1 MKMKSLLLLALLSAV
16 MNKANGKIPHFLF
29 AGQSNMVGYVTNKA
43 GDRRFDHTMELLLSD
58 NFNVHDLVDHLEAF
72 EFDFDRDENH
82 TPTSVYKFEAQELI
96 RLREE
101 GFLTP
106 SFQQPL
112 STVQCSFFSLHKK
125 MASSDEAVPLAVDA
139 NLSPQANC
147 GFVFGPELM
156 FGHVLDDV
164 HNEPFSIIKVAAGG
178 SEIKDHWSKETGS
191 FWGELV
197 KQIKAIDTE
206 TEEWKAIVWFQGEND
221 GFDESNAEGYLD
233 ELTDFIAN
241 VRQEMHDLDTTTF
254 PQPTDIPVI
263 IVGMGC
269 WPMRDIEF
277 GSIVA
282 QAQRDFVEAAANAV
296 LVKTDDL
303 SCFYHFDDASQLV
316 IGDRIAE
323 ALKPLLTFP
332 SSEPSRAPS
341 STPSTAPSDGPS
353 VQSNSAPSLGPFAWP
368 SLFVVVATGC
378 CIVWLVPL
386 LRRRS
391 TCRLW
396 LLRIHQM
403 VNLPLHPHP

>member
-1 MKMKSLLLLALLSAV
+1 MKSLLLLALLSAV

-147 GFVFGPELM
+147 GHVFGPELM

-164 HNEPFSIIKVAAGG
+164 HTDPFSIIKIAAGG
-178 SEIKDHWSKETGS
+178 RRLRTIGPRKQVRFGESSLSRLKILTLTPKNGRQSFGFREKMMVLMSPTPRAIWSS
-191 FWGELV
+191 
-197 KQIKAIDTE
+197 
-206 TEEWKAIVWFQGEND
+206 
-221 GFDESNAEGYLD
+221 
-233 ELTDFIAN
+233 
-241 VRQEMHDLDTTTF
+241 
-254 PQPTDIPVI
+254 
-263 IVGMGC
+263 
-269 WPMRDIEF
+269 
-277 GSIVA
+277 
-282 QAQRDFVEAAANAV
+282 
-296 LVKTDDL
+296 
-303 SCFYHFDDASQLV
+303 
-316 IGDRIAE
+316 
-323 ALKPLLTFP
+323 
-332 SSEPSRAPS
+332 
-341 STPSTAPSDGPS
+341 
-353 VQSNSAPSLGPFAWP
+353 
-368 SLFVVVATGC
+368 
-378 CIVWLVPL
+378 
-386 LRRRS
+386 
-391 TCRLW
+391 
-396 LLRIHQM
+396 
-403 VNLPLHPHP
+403 